1 MEESCELRHGVM
13 SASEVMSSL
22 DYQRSDRE
30 ILSSTTYCIIISPI
44 ELSLTMQALLSLLW
58 SVETLLWFPLGT
70 DLLLLVF
77 TYGYC
82 RVSGVEW
89 FLAQVEK
96 ESEDAHHKK
105 TDGDRP
111 QGTAIKVEPKSKKQL
126 EQVWELAMIAYSGYG
141 VLLPWAAYV
150 CYHDPSLRPSFSWAM
165 TALMCTKFFPS
176 HPMVAS
182 KGNASLFCSCIF
194 LPTGVTQS
202 TRRSLI
208 VEQNIIPSCLHY
220 EHNMLAVTPS
230 IGHPGHPALRLH
242 GSFGYCG

>member
-1 MEESCELRHGVM
+1 VVSAGHGPPSFSLYLR
-13 SASEVMSSL
+13 
-22 DYQRSDRE
+22 
-30 ILSSTTYCIIISPI
+30 ILSGFGRG
-44 ELSLTMQALLSLLW
+44 M
-58 SVETLLWFPLGT
+58 
-70 DLLLLVF
+70 
-77 TYGYC
+77 
-82 RVSGVEW
+82 VSGAGGARVGGRA
-89 FLAQVEK
+89 AQK
-96 ESEDAHHKK
+96 
-105 TDGDRP
+105 DRRGYP
-111 QGTAIKVEPKSKKQL
+111 QDTAIKVEPKSKKQL